1 MTVELALVISIVSVG
16 FGLLSGIL
24 NLRRNQ
30 KADDK
35 SEATQLTMVIVKL
48 EGISMGV
55 SEIKNKMSSIESE
68 TKENRERIIKVEES
82 AKQAN
87 LKIDNFLATRHH
99 NE

>member
-30 KADDK
+30 KTDDK
-35 SEATQLTMVIVKL
+35 NEATQLTMVIVKL

-82 AKQAN
+82 TKQAHRR
-87 LKIDNFLATRHH
+87 IDGIKHID
-99 NE
+99 E

>member
-1 MTVELALVISIVSVG
+1 MTIEVALLISAVSLG
-16 FGLLSGIL
+16 FGLLSGML

-68 TKENRERIIKVEES
+68 TKENRERIIKLEES
-82 AKQAN
+82 TKQVHKRMD
-87 LKIDNFLATRHH
+87 LHFGGRQH